1 MSRVHLGKRTLSLPR
16 LLCSVDVV
24 VVVTFPPFCSDRVVL
39 FLMTLLTSVVAAVT
53 GKTNSLLKQF
63 PPSQTCQKTSNGNQQ
78 SAIASTG

>member
-24 VVVTFPPFCSDRVVL
+24 VVVIFPPFCSDRVVS
-39 FLMTLLTSVVAAVT
+39 FLMTLLTGVVTAV
-53 GKTNSLLKQF
+53 KTNSLLKQF

-78 SAIASTG
+78 SAIASAG

>member
-24 VVVTFPPFCSDRVVL
+24 VVTFPPFCSDRVVL
-39 FLMTLLTSVVAAVT
+39 FLMTLLTGVVAAV
-53 GKTNSLLKQF
+53 KTNSLLKQF

-78 SAIASTG
+78 SAIASAG

>member
-39 FLMTLLTSVVAAVT
+39 FLMTLLTGVVTAV
-53 GKTNSLLKQF
+53 KTNSLLKQF

-78 SAIASTG
+78 SAIASAG